1 MVQMSGGSHHTH
13 DPGPSPA
20 GGRTQNGSATTDR
33 RAWCVLLRPRGMS
46 APADLIAALKR
57 RAAGLTECDD
67 PHAAMAELCR
77 RASPGRDAKPTHLI
91 LTLVEPAR
99 ILGLDDLRA
108 AIDAYA
114 PGVATWV
121 YDHTANPRL
130 RAAEPRVTSTRRPPP
145 RPPARP
151 TDTPSLRLTGS
162 AAIEAK
168 PAQASPAPADPTP
181 SSPPRTTSAADLLSD
196 EELSMLLS
204 PPRRPAGRDE
214 RVGGSTRPNERLD
227 ERTDGGAER

>member
-1 MVQMSGGSHHTH
+1 MVQMSGGNHQSQ
-13 DPGPSPA
+13 GPSDPPVRD
-20 GGRTQNGSATTDR
+20 RTGDTSDNHDAAR
-33 RAWCVLLRPRGMS
+33 RAWCVLLRPRGVA
-46 APADLIAALKR
+46 APADLLAALRR

-77 RASPGRDAKPTHLI
+77 RVGRDREASSTHLI

-99 ILGLDDLRA
+99 IAGLDDLRA
-108 AIDAYA
+108 SIDAYA

-130 RAAEPRVTSTRRPPP
+130 RAAEPRAKARAHVTA

-151 TDTPSLRLTGS
+151 TEAPNLRLAGS
-162 AAIEAK
+162 GSIEAK
-168 PAQASPAPADPTP
+168 PSANSEEPAEAPTP
-181 SSPPRTTSAADLLSD
+181 STPPRTTSAADLLSD

-204 PPRRPAGRDE
+204 APRRPAGRD
-214 RVGGSTRPNERLD
+214 GSR
-227 ERTDGGAER
+227 DGTGDR